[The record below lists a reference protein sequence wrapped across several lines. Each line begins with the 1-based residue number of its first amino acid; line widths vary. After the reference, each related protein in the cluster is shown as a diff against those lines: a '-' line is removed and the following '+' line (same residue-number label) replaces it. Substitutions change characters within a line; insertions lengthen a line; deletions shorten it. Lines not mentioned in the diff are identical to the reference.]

1 MRPTMLLHE
10 EPLSWPA
17 YMERNDGDVRAT
29 AHVTCTPPEQ
39 AELSPCRID
48 ACGSRLHRMMPR
60 HMHDHAALIW
70 RSYTATHL
78 NHIIGRY

>member
-1 MRPTMLLHE
+1 MKSHYLGRP
-10 EPLSWPA
+10 A
-17 YMERNDGDVRAT
+17 DMERNDGDVRAT

-48 ACGSRLHRMMPR
+48 ACGTRLYHTMPR
-60 HMHDHAALIW
+60 HMHDHAVLIW
-70 RSYTATHL
+70 RSYTANHL